1 MKTGLFISLLNPAI
15 ALIVACAFLLL
26 WLYQRNRRHL
36 AVLALGYAASS
47 IGFLLQY
54 FTLPVGLPVSR
65 LVSAISFAIA
75 VSCVVGA
82 VLASRGRKVPYAAM
96 SILSAAGIAAF
107 CWFMFVVPDLIGRIY
122 ALNFAFGAITPGC
135 GNRARAGCRKKA
147 PLDRILLALSLLTA
161 LNLLVRP
168 VLIIT
173 MQGGYATY
181 DGLYKSLYW
190 TTAVFSHAIVSL
202 LLAFTLFAAAA
213 LDVMRELRAE
223 TNTDP
228 LSGLLN
234 RRGFERAATDAL
246 SHHARQGIPA
256 AIVIT
261 DLDHFKAVND
271 MFGHAV
277 GDKVIVAFA
286 GLLRSA
292 ANGNGIAGRLGGE
305 EFAVLLTA
313 TDLPTARLFAEGV
326 RQAFSSTAFRD
337 VPDQVHV
344 TASFGVAS
352 LCGTESLSQLLGR
365 ADTALYNA
373 KKAGRDRVRLSYQ
386 HVAEQKNSA
395 TVAERRR
402 HRG

>member
-1 MKTGLFISLLNPAI
+1 
-15 ALIVACAFLLL
+15 
-26 WLYQRNRRHL
+26 
-36 AVLALGYAASS
+36 
-47 IGFLLQY
+47 
-54 FTLPVGLPVSR
+54 
-65 LVSAISFAIA
+65 
-75 VSCVVGA
+75 
-82 VLASRGRKVPYAAM
+82 
-96 SILSAAGIAAF
+96 
-107 CWFMFVVPDLIGRIY
+107 
-122 ALNFAFGAITPGC
+122 
-135 GNRARAGCRKKA
+135 
-147 PLDRILLALSLLTA
+147 
-161 LNLLVRP
+161 
-168 VLIIT
+168 

-181 DGLYKSLYW
+181 DGLYDSLYW

-202 LLAFTLFAAAA
+202 LVAFTLFASAA

-261 DLDHFKAVND
+261 DLDHFKSVND

-286 GLLRSA
+286 ELLRSA
-292 ANGNGIAGRLGGE
+292 ARSNGIVGRLGGE

-313 TDLPTARLFAEGV
+313 SDLAAARLFAEGV
-326 RQAFSSTAFRD
+326 RLAFSTAALRD
-337 VPDQVHV
+337 VPEQVHV

-352 LCGTESLSQLLGR
+352 LSGTESLSELLVR
-365 ADTALYNA
+365 ADAALYNA

-386 HVAEQKNSA
+386 HVAEQKYTA
-395 TVAERRR
+395 TLPERRR
-402 HRG
+402 HRGG